1 MAQPSTLYRF
11 NIDLCDVTRGVYER
25 VILRVAMH
33 PSEAPPFLI
42 TRVIA
47 YCLSL
52 TEGIEFTQGIGNP
65 DDPAVWVKDRTGA
78 MLMWID
84 VGNPAAKRM
93 HKAAKAA
100 KKVAIY
106 TYRDPEILLKEAEG
120 HEIHR
125 KSEIEFYSI
134 PPTFLT
140 NVAEHLEREN
150 PWSLLRDEDELSLTI
165 RGDQS
170 FTCTITKHQLR

>member
-11 NIDLCDVTRGVYER
+11 NIDLSDVTRGVYER

-33 PSEAPPFLI
+33 PSEASPFLI

-65 DDPAVWVKDRTGA
+65 DDPAVWVKDRTGT
-78 MLMWID
+78 MLLWID

-100 KKVAIY
+100 KNVAIY

-125 KSEIEFYSI
+125 KQEIEFYAI
-134 PPTFLT
+134 PPKFLDGI
-140 NVAEHLEREN
+140 AEHLQRDN
-150 PWSLLRDEDELSLTI
+150 PWSLLRDEDELSITV
-165 RGDQS
+165 RDEHS
-170 FTCTITKHQLR
+170 FTCTLTKHQLR